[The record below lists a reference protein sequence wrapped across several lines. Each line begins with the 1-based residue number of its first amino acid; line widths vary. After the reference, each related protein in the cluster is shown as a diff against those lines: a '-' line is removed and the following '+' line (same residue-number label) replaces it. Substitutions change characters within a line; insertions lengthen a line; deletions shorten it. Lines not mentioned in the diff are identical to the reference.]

1 MRVPEPRQLLITP
14 WDKSLLK
21 AVEKAVQTSDLGLT
35 PTVTGEAVRLTLP
48 ELTAERREE
57 LSKVVRTQAEEARVR
72 LRGIREEFLK
82 VIKQEVDEG
91 KLGEDALERAKKQV
105 QDVIDKSNAEV
116 EQLVKQKADQLMTV

>member
-1 MRVPEPRQLLITP
+1 MSVPEPRQLLITP